1 MTWELPESWSRV
13 LDDEVRQPYFV
24 QLRRFVDGERQRHEV
39 FPSAE
44 DLFRAFELTPFER
57 VRVVLL
63 GQDPYHD
70 EGQAH
75 GLCFS
80 VRPGVRLPPSLANIF
95 RELRND
101 GGGNIPEHGCLTA
114 WASQGVLMLNTVLTV
129 RAHQPH
135 SHRRQG
141 WERFTDAVIH
151 AVNAAPKPVVFML
164 WGGPARKKAAL
175 IDTDRHAIVQAA
187 HPSPLSAH
195 RGFFGSQPFSSANR
209 ALQQRGQPPIDWR
222 LAPDAAYVE

>member
-1 MTWELPESWSRV
+1 MSWELPESWSRV
-13 LDDEVRQPYFV
+13 LDGEVRQPYFAE
-24 QLRRFVDGERQRHEV
+24 LRQFVDGERQQYEV

-44 DLFRAFELTPFER
+44 DMFRALELTPFER

-70 EGQAH
+70 QGQAH

-95 RELRND
+95 RELQND
-101 GGGNIPEHGCLTA
+101 CGCNIPEQGCLTA
-114 WASQGVLMLNTVLTV
+114 WAGQGVLMLNTVLTV

-141 WERFTDAVIH
+141 WERFTDAVIR
-151 AVNAAPKPVVFML
+151 AVNGAPKPVVFML

-187 HPSPLSAH
+187 HPSPLSAR

-209 ALQQRGQPPIDWR
+209 ALQERGQPPIDWR
-222 LAPDAAYVE
+222 PAPDAASVK

>member
-1 MTWELPESWSRV
+1 MSWELPESWSRV
-13 LDDEVRQPYFV
+13 LDEEVRQPYFA
-24 QLRRFVDGERQRHEV
+24 QLRRFVDGERQQCEV

-44 DLFRAFELTPFER
+44 DMFRAFELTPFER

-70 EGQAH
+70 QGQAH

-95 RELRND
+95 RELQND
-101 GGGNIPEHGCLTA
+101 IGCSIPEHGCLTP
-114 WASQGVLMLNTVLTV
+114 WAGQGVLLLNTVLTV

-135 SHRRQG
+135 SHRGQG
-141 WERFTDAVIH
+141 WERFTDAVIR
-151 AVNAAPKPVVFML
+151 AINGAPNPVVFML

-187 HPSPLSAH
+187 HPSPLSAR

-222 LAPDAAYVE
+222 LAPDAVSVE